1 MMFHEAVFL
10 YAIGAYLAISV
21 LGSVPIILLG
31 WASKRVHW
39 RPLDGLAVLLPFVTW
54 LALRY
59 SGLATVPKNWTNVAE
74 PIYFSF
80 AVPVAALVR
89 VLVGTRIRESVCS
102 ASLIAWT
109 CFVAAMVLFFM
120 PPLPE

>member
-1 MMFHEAVFL
+1 MMFHEVIWL
-10 YAIGAYLAISV
+10 YVIGVYLAISV

-31 WASKRVHW
+31 WATRRVHW
-39 RPLDGLAVLLPFVTW
+39 RSLDGLAVVLPFLTW

-59 SGLATVPKNWTNVAE
+59 SGLATGPKNWTNVAE

-89 VLVGTRIRESVCS
+89 VIVGPRICESVCS
-102 ASLIAWT
+102 GCLIAWL
-109 CFVAAMVLFFM
+109 CFVAAVVYFFA
-120 PPLPE
+120 PASPE

>member
-1 MMFHEAVFL
+1 MFHEVIWL
-10 YAIGAYLAISV
+10 YVIGAYLAISV

-31 WASKRVHW
+31 WATERVHW
-39 RPLDGLAVLLPFVTW
+39 RPWDCLAVVLPFLTW
-54 LALRY
+54 LALKY
-59 SGLATVPKNWTNVAE
+59 SDLATGPKNWTNVAE

-89 VLVGTRIRESVCS
+89 VAVGKRIRESVSS
-102 ASLIAWT
+102 AALIAWL
-109 CFVAAMVLFFM
+109 CFVAAVVLFFT